1 LQGGSSTAR
10 GITVKETNIMQQTE
24 GEERLSAH
32 SRDDAEIIFNE
43 PKSQSPMRTQTFLV
57 QKRKSMKRR
66 KKNRKPTHVAQL
78 IGSAER

>member
-32 SRDDAEIIFNE
+32 SKDDAEIIFNE

-57 QKRKSMKRR
+57 
-66 KKNRKPTHVAQL
+66 
-78 IGSAER
+78 